1 MIKLNHKKL
10 KVYQASIE
18 LVGEIYKLTNTFPS
32 SENFGLTSQLRRA
45 AVSIPSNIS
54 EGSARSSDAERK
66 RFLQIARSSLVEV
79 DTQIEIALKLDY
91 LSDDDI
97 KLLTDL
103 SNQVFAMLSKMM
115 K

>member
-10 KVYQASIE
+10 IVYKASIE
-18 LVGEIYKLTNTFPS
+18 LVSEIYKLTNSFPA

-45 AVSIPSNIS
+45 SVSIPSNIS

-79 DTQIEIALKLDY
+79 DTQIEISLKLNY
-91 LSDDDI
+91 LNEEDI
-97 KLLTDL
+97 IHLSDL

>member
-1 MIKLNHKKL
+1 MIQLNHKKL
-10 KVYQASIE
+10 NVYKSSIE
-18 LVGEIYKLTNTFPS
+18 LVSEIYKLTDTFPS

-45 AVSIPSNIS
+45 AVSIPSNIA
-54 EGSARSSDAERK
+54 EGAARSSDAERN

-79 DTQIEIALKLDY
+79 DTQIEISLTLNY
-91 LSDDDI
+91 LNKNDI
-97 KLLTDL
+97 EHLSDL